1 MGKMVND
8 LVLDAALS
16 YLKENATQLT
26 VCKDTPTTYGNATTV
41 DANML
46 AIHTLTTADMTVGN
60 GATGRMLTIIEQA
73 TITVDGSGSQTASH
87 VTLCA
92 AAANLLYVTT
102 CTDQALTSGNTVTVP
117 QWTITIAD
125 PTA

>member
-73 TITVDGSGSQTASH
+73 TITVDGSGAQTASH
-87 VTLCA
+87 VCLIA
-92 AAANLLYVTT
+92 SAANLLYVTT